1 MSTPTVVSPVAAHMF
16 ASNEQREIAS
26 FFPVFFPLELVR
38 SASPALL
45 SEFIY
50 VSVTRVGCWI

>member
-1 MSTPTVVSPVAAHMF
+1 MSTLIVVSPVAAHMF
-16 ASNEQREIAS
+16 ASIEQREIAS
-26 FFPVFFPLELVR
+26 FFPVFFPLDLVR

-50 VSVTRVGCWI
+50 ISVTGVGCWI